1 MPHILRAI
9 LTALAISLTVAGA
22 GCPGKI
28 DTGNPVTP
36 PPPPTEVDPGEVDPN
51 YSEDML
57 CVPAVAGGGSPSP

>member
-36 PPPPTEVDPGEVDPN
+36 PPPPYRGR
-51 YSEDML
+51 S
-57 CVPAVAGGGSPSP
+57 G